1 MKKRLLFICFQDIKK
16 THGISNKIVAQKG
29 AFNHNGFNAQ
39 LAYVHLNE
47 LGNWQYKIDN
57 ECIGER
63 RKSNKTFYR
72 LFYSYSSFSHYIKKN
87 HIKYAYIRLIGNS
100 SFGLLLFLFKI
111 KLCRV
116 KIIAEIPT
124 YPYDKETLFEGQ
136 GFLAQLPNKV
146 DRILRHFLFIFVSSV
161 VTYSDDKKI
170 WNIPCINISNGYIP
184 EQTRIKKYVPIRN
197 VINLIAVAYV
207 QKWHGFDRIIEGI
220 HQYLLSPHKM
230 DIHLTIV
237 GDGDLEELRFL
248 VEKYKL
254 QQNISFTG
262 ALSGEALD
270 AEFDKA
276 HIAIGSLGRHRSGL
290 STMRSLKNV
299 EYAARGIGFVYSESN
314 QDFDNQQFV
323 LKVPADESPLDINK
337 VIIFAQ
343 NLSMTPQEIHQY
355 ALPFSWDNQI
365 QKVALKY

>member
-1 MKKRLLFICFQDIKK
+1 MKRRLLFICFQDLKEA
-16 THGISNKIVAQKG
+16 HGISNKIIAQKE
-29 AFNHNGFNAQ
+29 AFNNNGFNAQ
-39 LAYVHLNE
+39 LAYVHLDRY
-47 LGNWQYKIDN
+47 GNWQYRVDN
-57 ECIGER
+57 ECIEEKS
-63 RKSNKTFYR
+63 KSNQTFYR
-72 LFYSYSSFSHYIKKN
+72 LFYSYSCFSHYIKIH
-87 HIKYAYIRLIGNS
+87 HINYVYIRLIGNV

-111 KLCRV
+111 KLHKV
-116 KIIAEIPT
+116 KIIVEIPT

-136 GFLAQLPNKV
+136 SFLAQLPNRI
-146 DRILRHFLFIFVSSV
+146 DRILRHLLFVFVSNV
-161 VTYSDDKKI
+161 VTFSNDKRI

-184 EQTRIKKYVPIRN
+184 ELTRIKKYVPIRN

-220 HQYLLSPHKM
+220 HQYLLASHKM
-230 DIHLTIV
+230 GVHLTIV

-254 QQNISFTG
+254 QQNVTFTG

-270 AEFDKA
+270 EEFDKA

-314 QDFDNQQFV
+314 PDFDDQQFV
-323 LKVPADESPLDINK
+323 LKVPADESPLDINR

-343 NLSMTPQEIHQY
+343 KLSMTPQEIHQY
-355 ALPFSWDNQI
+355 ALPFSWNNQI